1 MNGWKP
7 AYLHL
12 AVAILP
18 LGVFL
23 ACVSPPVYKDANAD
37 MEDRIKDLLSRMT
50 LCEKFEQMAG
60 NASLLDILN
69 YSTKTYNTPD
79 NELLGI
85 PGLRFT
91 DGPRGVMLNRSTCF
105 PVSMARGATWDP
117 DLEERVGLAMG
128 LEARAQGANLY
139 GSPCMN
145 VLRHPG
151 WGRAQET
158 YGADPYHI
166 GRMGAALV
174 KGLQKNVM
182 ACAKHF
188 AANSIENNRFVVD
201 VRMDER
207 TLREVYLPHFKM
219 SVDAGVASVMSAY
232 NKLNG
237 AYCSE
242 NRTLLKQI
250 LKQEW
255 GFDGFVLSDFL
266 LGVHSPEAVNAGL
279 EIEMPVAFFFSQ
291 PALFLATLRGSV
303 PISSIDEAVTRIL
316 RQKFRF
322 GLLDGWEPADPTV
335 IASPEHRALA
345 LETSRKAIVLLKNE
359 NGSLPLDADTVGRI
373 AVIGELAAE
382 ENLGDTGSSKVTP
395 PYVVTPLEGIMSRA
409 RGSMIVDFYGG
420 SDLETV
426 RAIAS
431 RADAVVVVT
440 GLTYKDEGE
449 FIPFF
454 GESGGDRESL
464 GLGRER
470 EGLILAAADA
480 NNRCIVVLEGG
491 SAITMGSWADH
502 AEAIL
507 MAWYPGM
514 EGGNAIAEIL
524 FGDVNPSGKLPLTFP
539 RSDDQLY
546 PLGYEARSV
555 VYDFYHDYRYFDRKG
570 LEPLF
575 PFGHGLSYTTYEYSN
590 LRLNQSSATENQMI
604 VINVDVTNTGSL
616 AGEEIV
622 QLYIGYPQSRVE
634 RPVKELK
641 GFARVALNPGQTKT
655 ATIQLDPQSL
665 AYYNTADQKW
675 EIEKMLYEVH
685 VGASSRDIRLSSAFQ
700 IVD

>member
-1 MNGWKP
+1 MNGWQT
-7 AYLHL
+7 ACVCL

-18 LGVFL
+18 LCVFL
-23 ACVSPPVYKDANAD
+23 ACVSPPVYKDPDAD
-37 MEDRIKDLLSRMT
+37 IEDRIEDLLPRMT

-79 NELLGI
+79 NERLGI

-139 GSPCMN
+139 GAPCVN

-166 GRMGAALV
+166 GRMGAALI

-201 VRMDER
+201 VQIDER

-237 AYCSE
+237 AYCSQ
-242 NRTLLKQI
+242 NPKLLKQI
-250 LKQEW
+250 LKEEW

-266 LGVHSPEAVNAGL
+266 LGVHSTEAVNAGL
-279 EIEMPVAFFFSQ
+279 EIEMPVAFFFSP
-291 PALFLATLRGSV
+291 PALFLATLTGRV
-303 PISSIDEAVTRIL
+303 PVSSIDEAVTRIL

-322 GLLDGWEPADPTV
+322 GLFDGWEPADPTV
-335 IASPEHRALA
+335 VAFPEHRALA
-345 LETSRKAIVLLKNE
+345 LEAARKGVVLLKNE
-359 NGSLPLDADTVGRI
+359 NGTLPLDAGTVKRI
-373 AVIGELAAE
+373 AVIGKLAAE

-409 RGSMIVDFYGG
+409 RGSIAVDFYGG
-420 SDLETV
+420 ADLETV

-440 GLTYKDEGE
+440 GLTFKDEGE

-464 GLGRER
+464 GLGHER
-470 EGLILAAADA
+470 EALILAAAGA
-480 NNRCIVVLEGG
+480 NDRCIVVLEGG
-491 SAITMGSWADH
+491 SAVTMGSWVGH
-502 AEAIL
+502 TEAIL

-514 EGGNAIAEIL
+514 EGGSAIAEIL
-524 FGDVNPSGKLPLTFP
+524 FGDANPSGKLPLTFP
-539 RSDDQLY
+539 RSDHQLY
-546 PLGYEARSV
+546 PLGYEAQSV
-555 VYDFYHDYRYFDRKG
+555 VYGFYHDYRYFDREG

-575 PFGHGLSYTTYEYSN
+575 PFGHGLSYATYEYRN
-590 LRLNQSSATENQMI
+590 LRLDRSTATENQTI
-604 VINVDVTNTGSL
+604 VINVDVANTGSL

-622 QLYIGYPQSRVE
+622 QLYIGYPESRVE
-634 RPVKELK
+634 RPVRELK
-641 GFARVALNPGQTKT
+641 GFSRVSLNPGQTKT
-655 ATIQLDPQSL
+655 VTIELDPQDL
-665 AYYNTADQKW
+665 AYYNTTYQEW
-675 EIEKMLYEVH
+675 EIEKTLYEVH
-685 VGASSRDIRLSSAFQ
+685 VGASSRDIRLSGTFR